1 MHIHVEAARLS
12 TSMGGWIRHTDQ
24 SVVGPT
30 CMTRGRGF
38 YQHRNLGF
46 YKVFPV
52 NALPDCMNFAAT
64 CSMPV
69 FRHTPMQLL
78 LGIFCTL
85 NGLLSQVVYLTDSKM
100 LARITF
106 LASWFV
112 SVN

>member
-1 MHIHVEAARLS
+1 MHIEAARLS
-12 TSMGGWIRHTDQ
+12 LERVVGWIRHTNQ
-24 SVVGPT
+24 SVVGP
-30 CMTRGRGF
+30 MTRGRGF
-38 YQHRNLGF
+38 YLPPTPQSGL

-52 NALPDCMNFAAT
+52 NALSDCMNFAAT

-85 NGLLSQVVYLTDSKM
+85 NGLLSQIVYLTDSKM